1 MSRRSRIS
9 NRTVLRRSDIEKERM
24 LALVEIGSPQG
35 MAKVAS
41 DPLPRHLAR
50 QGIIA
55 GEHDRRGVTHEAEA
69 DRCFSGQVPRL
80 AVRLSKDG
88 ILKSTRMLRP
98 LPGRIDVAMT
108 GAALSRRCEP
118 PRLED
123 NRRGRLRTATSTG
136 HDAPEEE
143 SPQKERR
150 YAMLPLLG
158 HLEPVRGHPRC
169 LLTDF
174 DTSSPCFCKSRAASC
189 QRVRRDPEASSS
201 SPCRAMNYRIERNHS
216 RRSSGLFPGAR
227 ILPPLGEFPADRGM

>member
-1 MSRRSRIS
+1 MELGERDAMSRRSRIS

-80 AVRLSKDG
+80 TVRLSKDG

-98 LPGRIDVAMT
+98 LPGHIDVAI
-108 GAALSRRCEP
+108 RC
-118 PRLED
+118 RD
-123 NRRGRLRTATSTG
+123 DRCRIV
-136 HDAPEEE
+136 AP
-143 SPQKERR
+143 
-150 YAMLPLLG
+150 M
-158 HLEPVRGHPRC
+158 
-169 LLTDF
+169 
-174 DTSSPCFCKSRAASC
+174 
-189 QRVRRDPEASSS
+189 
-201 SPCRAMNYRIERNHS
+201 
-216 RRSSGLFPGAR
+216 
-227 ILPPLGEFPADRGM
+227 